1 MPDLRVREGHE
12 CPYGLDCQCI
22 ACLCVF
28 ADGACKR
35 EEGLIAGIDSLA
47 TISLRSSAIFK
58 SRLPPAFMEPVPED
72 HVMGAIIR
80 LPPSYDLLLAWCI
93 WLRYILVGTLFPRFY
108 YFGVGILYG
117 VLKWSLKH

>member
-1 MPDLRVREGHE
+1 MTDMSVRTDLIVSGF
-12 CPYGLDCQCI
+12 

-47 TISLRSSAIFK
+47 TISLRASAIFK
-58 SRLPPAFMEPVPED
+58 SRLPPAFMEPVPEE
-72 HVMGAIIR
+72 HVIGSNHQIAALIR
-80 LPPSYDLLLAWCI
+80 FPWHIYGCGIFFGRDL
-93 WLRYILVGTLFPRFY
+93 VSRFY